1 MKVVLFGSS
10 GMVGQG
16 VLNECLQASDVEAV
30 LAIVRKPTEQKHQKL
45 SELVHS
51 DFLDFSSAK
60 QKLTGYDAC
69 FFCLGVSAAGMS
81 EAEYT
86 RITYDYTLAAAR
98 VLADANPN
106 MVFVYVSGEGTD
118 GKAMWARVKKKTEND
133 VMALPFKAAFAF
145 RPGLIKPLPGVKSKT
160 AVYRAAYAIV
170 NPLFPLIK
178 AVAPSHVTTSEAVG
192 RAMLEVART
201 PPTMRVLE
209 TPDIN
214 AIGGA

>member
-1 MKVVLFGSS
+1 MKVVIFGAS

-16 VLNECLQASDVEAV
+16 VMHECVRASDVESV
-30 LAIVRKPTEQKHQKL
+30 LAIVRKPTGQTQDKVA
-45 SELVHS
+45 ELVHS

-60 QKLTGYDAC
+60 EKLTGYDAC

-86 RITYDYTLAAAR
+86 RVTYDFTMAAAR
-98 VLADANPN
+98 VLAEQNPS

-118 GKAMWARVKKKTEND
+118 GKAMWARVKKKTEDD

-160 AVYRAAYAIV
+160 AVYRAAYAVV
-170 NPLFPLIK
+170 NPLFPLIR
-178 AVAPSHVTTSEAVG
+178 AIAPSHVTTSEAVG
-192 RAMLEVART
+192 RAMLSLARN
-201 PPTMRVLE
+201 PPAKRVIE

-214 AIGGA
+214 ELGAA